1 MQNLTDAATKK
12 VDGEQILNTIIMDVD
27 KGDNGVLI
35 LVQIIIRLIL
45 TVIRSG
51 DVGGGEA
58 FGYTAVRKDANIETA
73 IILRGDC

>member
-12 VDGEQILNTIIMDVD
+12 VGGEQILNTIIMDVD

-51 DVGGGEA
+51 DVSGGEA
-58 FGYTAVRKDANIETA
+58 FGYTAVRKGANIETA

>member
-1 MQNLTDAATKK
+1 MQNLTDSATKK
-12 VDGEQILNTIIMDVD
+12 VSGEQILNAIIVDVN

-45 TVIRSG
+45 SDIRSVG
-51 DVGGGEA
+51 GGGEA
-58 FGYTAVRKDANIETA
+58 FGYAAVRKDANIEIT